1 MKKFFS
7 DFKAFALKGNVVD
20 MAVGVIIGGAFGA
33 IVTSL
38 INDII
43 MPLLGLII
51 KADFSTWFVPMGE
64 IPEAFTTALN
74 AGEIGYSADTLAEYG
89 VSVFHYGKFISAII
103 YFILIALCIFIVIR
117 ALRKAED
124 KAKDLKKKEE
134 EAPAEEK
141 KPRLCPYCKQEVAED
156 ATRCPHCTSELPKE

>member
-51 KADFSTWFVPMGE
+51 KFDFSKWFVPMGE
-64 IPEAFTTALN
+64 IPEAYTN
-74 AGEIGYSADTLAEYG
+74 AVASGEVAYSADTLAEAG

>member
-38 INDII
+38 INDVI
-43 MPLLGLII
+43 MPVLGLII
-51 KADFSTWFVPMGE
+51 QADFSKWFIPMKAVPEELLVDGAYPAAE
-64 IPEAFTTALN
+64 V
-74 AGEIGYSADTLAEYG
+74 LAENG
-89 VSVFHYGKFISAII
+89 ISVLHYGKFISAII
-103 YFILIALCIFIVIR
+103 YFILIALCIFLVIR
-117 ALRKAED
+117 TIRKAEE
-124 KAKDLKKKEE
+124 KAKEAKKKE
-134 EAPAEEK
+134 EAPAEPEK
-141 KPRLCPYCKQEVAED
+141 KPRLCPYCKQEIADD

>member
-1 MKKFFS
+1 MKKFLQ

-43 MPLLGLII
+43 MPLLGLLI
-51 KADFSTWFVPMGE
+51 KVDFTSWGKVLGDN
-64 IPEAFTTALN
+64 PENLAPGAAAE
-74 AGEIGYSADTLAEYG
+74 AGLTVLY
-89 VSVFHYGKFISAII
+89 YGKFISAII
-103 YFILIALCIFIVIR
+103 YFIMIALCIFIVVR

-124 KAKDLKKKEE
+124 KAKEAKKKE
-134 EAPAEEK
+134 EAPAEEPK
-141 KPRLCPYCKQEVAED
+141 KPRLCPFCKMEIADD
-156 ATRCPHCTSELPKE
+156 ATRCPHCTSELPPEE

>member
-1 MKKFFS
+1 MKKFLQ

-43 MPLLGLII
+43 MPLLGLLI
-51 KADFSTWFVPMGE
+51 KVDFTSWGKVLGDN
-64 IPEAFTTALN
+64 PENLAPGAAAE
-74 AGEIGYSADTLAEYG
+74 AGLTVLY
-89 VSVFHYGKFISAII
+89 YGKFISAIV
-103 YFILIALCIFIVIR
+103 YFIMIALCIFIVVR

-124 KAKDLKKKEE
+124 KAKEAKKKE
-134 EAPAEEK
+134 EAPAEEPK
-141 KPRLCPYCKQEVAED
+141 KPRLCPFCKMEIADD
-156 ATRCPHCTSELPKE
+156 ATRCPHCTSELPPVEE

>member
-1 MKKFFS
+1 MKKFLAEV
-7 DFKAFALKGNVVD
+7 KAFALKGNVVV

-51 KADFSTWFVPMGE
+51 KADFSQWFIPLGEVPEGTAHTA
-64 IPEAFTTALN
+64 EAM
-74 AGEIGYSADTLAEYG
+74 AEAG
-89 VSVFHYGKFISAII
+89 VSLFHYGKFISAIV
-103 YFILIALCIFIVIR
+103 YFILIALAIFIVIR
-117 ALRKAED
+117 ALRKAEE
-124 KAKDLKKKEE
+124 KAKEAKKKDEP
-134 EAPAEEK
+134 APEPEK

>member
-1 MKKFFS
+1 MKKFLS
-7 DFKAFALKGNVVD
+7 EFKAFALKGNVVD

-51 KADFSTWFVPMGE
+51 KADFSQWFIPLGDVPEGTAHTA
-64 IPEAFTTALN
+64 EAM
-74 AGEIGYSADTLAEYG
+74 AEAG
-89 VSVFHYGKFISAII
+89 VSVFHYGKFISAIV
-103 YFILIALCIFIVIR
+103 YFILIALAIFIVIR

-124 KAKDLKKKEE
+124 KAKEAKKKEE
-134 EAPAEEK
+134 PAPEPEK
-141 KPRLCPYCKQEVAED
+141 KPRLCPYCKQEVADD
-156 ATRCPHCTSELPKE
+156 ATRCPHCTSEIPLE

>member
-1 MKKFFS
+1 MKKFFEE
-7 DFKAFALKGNVVD
+7 FKKFALKGNVVD

-51 KADFSTWFVPMGE
+51 KADFTQWFIPLGEVPEGTAHTA
-64 IPEAFTTALN
+64 EAM
-74 AGEIGYSADTLAEYG
+74 AEAG

-103 YFILIALCIFIVIR
+103 YFILIALAIFLVVR
-117 ALRKAED
+117 GLRKAEE

-134 EAPAEEK
+134 EAPAPEK
-141 KPRLCPYCKQEVAED
+141 KPRLCPYCKQEVADD
-156 ATRCPHCTSELPKE
+156 ATRCPHCTSELPANEE